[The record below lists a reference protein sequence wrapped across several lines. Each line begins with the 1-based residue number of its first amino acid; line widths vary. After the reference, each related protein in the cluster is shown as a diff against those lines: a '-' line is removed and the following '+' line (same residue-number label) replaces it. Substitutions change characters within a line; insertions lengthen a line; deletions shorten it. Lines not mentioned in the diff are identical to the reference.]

1 MFHDHIG
8 FDKENSS
15 SLSNLYDFYF
25 LLLFEGYGLD
35 LQPKKE

>member
-1 MFHDHIG
+1 MFYDHIG

-15 SLSNLYDFYF
+15 SLPNLYDFYF
-25 LLLFEGYGLD
+25 LLLFDGYGLA

>member
-1 MFHDHIG
+1 MIILAIDE
-8 FDKENSS
+8 ENSS

-25 LLLFEGYGLD
+25 LLLLDGNGLD